1 MTRPSIR
8 DITALIFVAATV
20 LLIWISGWYGFYR

>member
-8 DITALIFVAATV
+8 DITALLIVVATV
-20 LLIWISGWYGFYR
+20 ALVWAAGWYGFYR